1 MMSTDV
7 MLPPCCAITPV
18 NLCRIPG
25 PASAS
30 TSTPIFSLTPQAY
43 NPSCGAASL
52 LTPAANAVR
61 LELWYSA
68 HGEPEAD
75 ACQRLPKKELYAT
88 MLQAI
93 QRSSVR
99 IVGAASMRLTPSTSA

>member
-7 MLPPCCAITPV
+7 MLAPCCAITPV

-75 ACQRLPKKELYAT
+75 ARQRLPKELSAT

-93 QRSSVR
+93 QRSSVTR
-99 IVGAASMRLTPSTSA
+99 ATAAIVG